1 MISYI
6 LHAVTVNYF
15 LILLYTVCKD
25 DNFQSPPR
33 GLEFQCNHSFI
44 DWVQSSIYN
53 LRKIL
58 FMYFPIGRVI
68 CSNMSYEFPFKY
80 HATLTKMCL
89 CPSKICETITLLQS
103 KSTSIT
109 FCIVIVVKQY

>member
-1 MISYI
+1 MI
-6 LHAVTVNYF
+6 TFNP
-15 LILLYTVCKD
+15 
-25 DNFQSPPR
+25 PPR

-109 FCIVIVVKQY
+109 FCIVIVVEQY